1 MSTENFT
8 YDWTRFVKRVNIKAD
23 IGTVYKAWATQHGL
37 EQWFLR
43 QATFTT
49 ADGLP
54 RSRYEPVQ
62 PGDKYAWL
70 WHGWDDTT
78 TEHGEILEANGVD
91 HLKFVFGEAGNV
103 TITIKTEQGQT
114 IAELVQDNIPTD
126 EKGKTWYHLGCS
138 TGWVFY
144 MANLKSVLE
153 GGIDL
158 RNKNVELKNVITA

>member
-1 MSTENFT
+1 MSTENFN
-8 YDWTRFVKRVNIKAD
+8 YDWTRFVKRVNINAD
-23 IGTVYKAWATQHGL
+23 ADAIYKAWATQEGL
-37 EQWFLR
+37 EKWFLR

-49 ADGLP
+49 IGGTP
-54 RSRYEPVQ
+54 RGGKELVQ
-62 PGDKYAWL
+62 VGDTYSWL
-70 WHGWDDTT
+70 WHGWGDDTA
-78 TEHGEILEANGVD
+78 EHGSILETNGVD
-91 HLKFVFGEAGNV
+91 QLKFIFGEAGTV

-114 IAELVQDNIPTD
+114 IAELLQENIPGD

-158 RNKNVELKNVITA
+158 RNRNVELKNVITA